1 MVDKTP
7 HRRVEE
13 RSRLNLFSTS
23 VNDSVNDI
31 PDCPGT
37 PNSET
42 AGERTED
49 ELQPRLQPPLL
60 QTFPSDVLP
69 LETICQTGELRFQE
83 LAFTVGHTAKE
94 KTPTLTVTQREL
106 YFHPPF
112 GYTSRVHIV
121 ITGNHYVVN
130 ILSSRF
136 QSGTV
141 GSDTEVYQLCEM
153 FSGQSPY
160 KFCPGIDWEL
170 YEEYYHTVIRFHLK
184 SVRYCTSPF
193 QRVDSVNC
201 VLWFK
206 PPVNASLS
214 EKFSKEVMC
223 TACKRLKSD
232 LDWQRK
238 RTLCESPSRK
248 VKRQAASSKAKLT
261 YMSPASQLKRKQNA
275 LVERNNDKLKL
286 AKYESTE
293 VTLSEDQHEDMSAV
307 VNKIEEVSKDCLE
320 KIFAEGDAHG
330 VGNKIREIWVTDRR
344 EQLEQFNEDQ
354 ARNSMFL
361 MSYVNA

>member
-31 PDCPGT
+31 PDSTGT

-60 QTFPSDVLP
+60 QTFPSDILP

-121 ITGNHYVVN
+121 ITRNYYVVN
-130 ILSSRF
+130 TLLSRF
-136 QSGTV
+136 QSGT
-141 GSDTEVYQLCEM
+141 
-153 FSGQSPY
+153 
-160 KFCPGIDWEL
+160 
-170 YEEYYHTVIRFHLK
+170 
-184 SVRYCTSPF
+184 
-193 QRVDSVNC
+193 
-201 VLWFK
+201 
-206 PPVNASLS
+206 
-214 EKFSKEVMC
+214 
-223 TACKRLKSD
+223 
-232 LDWQRK
+232 
-238 RTLCESPSRK
+238 
-248 VKRQAASSKAKLT
+248 
-261 YMSPASQLKRKQNA
+261 
-275 LVERNNDKLKL
+275 
-286 AKYESTE
+286 
-293 VTLSEDQHEDMSAV
+293 
-307 VNKIEEVSKDCLE
+307 
-320 KIFAEGDAHG
+320 
-330 VGNKIREIWVTDRR
+330 
-344 EQLEQFNEDQ
+344 
-354 ARNSMFL
+354 
-361 MSYVNA
+361 